1 MRRNVRIS
9 VNGTKVTDLYTD
21 GAGQQLNTHLPS
33 QCRFR
38 YCVIHHPM
46 PGPWSTWATFWRG
59 DISMMERVCYHR
71 KGHPAAEE
79 YLFHSRHLLQQHDCC
94 GCPCTPSAE
103 QIRAAREGSW
113 IFDGEVVENRLELPS
128 APDRS

>member
-9 VNGTKVTDLYTD
+9 VNGREVTDVYTD
-21 GAGQQLNTHLPS
+21 GSGQQLTTHLPS

-46 PGPWSTWATFWRG
+46 PGPWSTWPTFWRE
-59 DISMMERVCYHR
+59 DLRIMERICYHR

-79 YLFHSRHLLQQHDCC
+79 YLFRPYGALEHSCC
-94 GCPCTPSAE
+94 GCPCTPSE
-103 QIRAAREGSW
+103 DLLRTAREGSW
-113 IFDGEVVENRLELPS
+113 IFDGEVVPNRLELP
-128 APDRS
+128 AGPDQG